1 MHIRNDKVR
10 LAVAGAALLAGAVAC
25 NPDSLTNLNNRS
37 PNAPQVVPVDKIFP
51 AGVSNS
57 VALVEGSTMQLYFSE
72 LWPQHMAEYQYPDD
86 DQYAIRPA
94 TVDGLWQSFYN
105 GGLQDFEQILR
116 QSVGKPDQAGPALVM
131 KAWNYQNATDLWG
144 DMPFTEANKGDLGNI
159 TPKFD
164 SQQLIYDSILV
175 ELKTAGTT
183 MGTTNPYGSAD
194 LIYNGSN
201 TKWKKFANSLR
212 ARAALHLSKVN
223 AAKAAS
229 EIAAA
234 YAAGGFASNADDA
247 VLKWPGDGVNDSPY
261 SVTFKTRDDHR
272 VSKTLADTLISYS
285 DPRLPIFLRPTQLWT
300 AARDS
305 MAAGV
310 AGYDTATVAKYA
322 GLPNGLTASAAGLLG
337 RSTSRIGTYFAA
349 KTQPSVLKSNA
360 EYAFIV
366 AEAAHRG
373 WIAGGE
379 VKADSAYRAGI
390 TASMQWYGISAAAIT
405 AYLAQPKVIY
415 NTATAQQQISLQ
427 KWIALFGQ
435 GIESWT
441 EYRRTG
447 FPSLV
452 PADQAKTTP
461 KIVPRRLE
469 YPPSE
474 QSFNNPNLQAA
485 ISRQGG
491 QTMTNRFYW
500 DTP

>member
-1 MHIRNDKVR
+1 MHIRNHTVR

-57 VALVEGSTMQLYFSE
+57 VALVEGSTMQLYFAE
-72 LWPQHMAEYQYPDD
+72 LWPQHLAEYQYPDD

-94 TVDGLWQSFYN
+94 TVDGLWQSFYS

-116 QSVGKPDQAGPALVM
+116 QSAGKPDQAGPALVM

-144 DMPFTEANKGDLGNI
+144 DMPFTEANKGDIGNI

-164 SQQLIYDSILV
+164 TQQMIYDSILV
-175 ELKTAGTT
+175 ELKTAATT
-183 MGTTNPYGSAD
+183 MGLKNPYGDAD
-194 LIYNGSN
+194 LIYGGSN

-223 AAKAAS
+223 PAKAAS

-234 YAAGGFASNADDA
+234 YAAGGFTSNADDA
-247 VLKWPGDGVNDSPY
+247 VLQWPGDGVNDSPFFT
-261 SVTFKTRDDHR
+261 TFKTRDDNR
-272 VSKTLADTLISYS
+272 VSKTLADTLIRLN
-285 DPRLPIFLRPTQLWT
+285 DPRLEIFLDTTQLW
-300 AARDS
+300 AAALDS
-305 MAAGV
+305 MKKGV

-322 GLPNGLTASAAGLLG
+322 GLPNGLTATAAGTRG
-337 RSTSRIGTYFAA
+337 RSTSRLGEYFRSQ
-349 KTQPSVLKSNA
+349 TQPSVLMSYS
-360 EYAFIV
+360 EYEFIL

-373 WIAGGE
+373 WIPGGD
-379 VKADSAYRAGI
+379 AAAQGFYYAGI
-390 TASMQWYGISAAAIT
+390 TANMETYGIDAASIT
-405 AYLAQPKVIY
+405 AYLAQPAVVF
-415 NTATAQQQISLQ
+415 NPATAQQQISLQ
-427 KWIALFGQ
+427 KWIALYGQ
-435 GIESWT
+435 GIEAWT

-447 FPSLV
+447 FPALV

-491 QTMTNRFYW
+491 QSMTNRFYW